1 MNNIDKIKELMKQS
15 KSISELVDTLI
26 KTDFSVCYMREAND
40 NFKKDYGLETN
51 KTWHRFFVETGST
64 PVNKWE
70 NISQFTIILISDDLQ
85 EMKIIE
91 NS

>member
-1 MNNIDKIKELMKQS
+1 MKTE
-15 KSISELVDTLI
+15 IPV
-26 KTDFSVCYMREAND
+26 FYMKEAND
-40 NFKKDYGLETN
+40 SFMKEHSIKSEKK
-51 KTWHRFFVETGST
+51 WHRFFIETGST

>member
-1 MNNIDKIKELMKQS
+1 MNQS
-15 KSISELVDTLI
+15 KSITELVDILM
-26 KTDFSVCYMREAND
+26 KTDFSVCYMKEAND
-40 NFKKDYGLETN
+40 SFVKKHGIKSD
-51 KTWHRFFVETGST
+51 KKWHRFFVETGST

-70 NISQFTIILISDDLQ
+70 NITQFTIILISDDLQ